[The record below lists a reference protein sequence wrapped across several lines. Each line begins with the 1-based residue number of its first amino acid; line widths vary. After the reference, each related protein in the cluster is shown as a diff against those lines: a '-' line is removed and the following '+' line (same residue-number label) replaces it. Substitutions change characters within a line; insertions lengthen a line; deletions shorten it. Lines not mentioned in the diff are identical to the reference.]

1 MNSLLLGL
9 RKETRSVRSLLI
21 AALLCVSS
29 LITSSLVAKG
39 SCPIFITTIAESSA
53 GCRDGAIV
61 VNTSPSGQSVC
72 VQVNPGDFS
81 FTEVTPATL
90 RPAGTPGFP
99 AGTYNVKASTKN
111 NRLKKCVTI
120 PVAHYGVTVPPVTD
134 AHCSCNGAFE
144 TIFDNPDHADVKV
157 TYQAT
162 SGGTVIGT
170 TGVYTHLCPGTY
182 EWTVQANSKSAAC
195 NHKVVFKKTGVVT
208 IGGTGPVENP
218 EVTPAT
224 QIVPQG
230 KPIFFST
237 TPELANATYRL
248 YQVTASGPLLRAT
261 QSTGNFEISSAK
273 LSDDGSYFVTLQVD
287 DCPVTKSD
295 TVTVMVTSSACKLSM
310 SLTPLSA
317 CNPATT
323 GGIKLTYS
331 GSTTGVVELFVNNVD
346 RGPLATSPFIITPL
360 AAPATYTVKIV
371 DKSIPNCFAQSSV
384 SLEVITPPA
393 PSLSSTPTCQGQPFT
408 MTVMPAGQPS
418 YTLTLPDGSEIV
430 QLNGL
435 NTFQF
440 FDASAAVNNGAY
452 SATYIDSNGCMS
464 GPSNTVTVMV
474 KPVPFARLMPA
485 VEGVT
490 LGSTIFFNVSPVLFG
505 ASYSLFTPN
514 IKRGNNGVIT
524 QSSPNFLLPSAAAD
538 DIGTYFA
545 VITTAD
551 GCVSNPSDPST
562 VVISGTCDLT
572 IGLTPVPACSE
583 SGTGSI
589 LLQFMGG
596 SGTSANLF
604 VNGTSMGQVTSPF
617 SIGNLTP
624 NMSYTVR
631 IVDSNILNCSNQ
643 ATTEVKVVPPVTPV
657 LTAVPACTGSPLSM
671 TVTPSNGVSYTL
683 TKVGGPSIT
692 QPSNVFLVSQSAT
705 SAVNGAYSA
714 TFIDQNGCTQ
724 GPSNTVTISVNPKP
738 LVALAPNFQ
747 TTPVGGAAL
756 FTVTTNLTG
765 PGLLFVLTDPNGNT
779 HTQSTGDFVISP
791 AIAGTYTAVVINNGC
806 PSDPSDPATVAV
818 GGCLPFSLTPQ
829 PECTSKALG
838 SIIVDVSDHTPPFSY
853 TVNGGQLA
861 TATSSPFT
869 ILDLDG
875 GASYTVTVTDATGCS
890 ATGSVTIP
898 LQPSPPQA
906 TLAPATQIF
915 IPGGTLTFTAGPT
928 GLGANCFFSLTTPN
942 PDRGTNGVVT
952 QTSPD
957 FIFTDITAADLGSY
971 SVVLNCGGCPSDPSV
986 PVTVVPPTC
995 SLSVTDVTTTSSC
1008 GASNVGN
1015 GSLQIT
1021 VQGGIPPYFYS
1032 ADGINFSQPTNST
1045 TATIF
1050 NLPSGT
1056 YNNITVKDSSTPQC
1070 TAKGPSTTIAAMT
1083 PPALTITGNSFVPV
1097 GSTIALTAVSAAAS
1111 ANYTWTGPN
1120 NFTASTAAIAIPAA
1134 TAANSGVY
1142 TVAAASAAAAGA
1154 VQADQVCIN
1163 QASIL
1168 VTVGLA
1174 PIIVIK
1180 NSSSKTL
1187 CNGTC
1192 TSFVVTVKNTG
1203 AATATNLVLTDI
1215 FPSAITVT
1223 RAQGEGWTIK
1233 TTAYG
1238 LQATLPSLAPGQSA
1252 SIMVNVKS
1260 NAFSG
1265 GQELQSVAT
1274 VTSDTTPVVSAT
1286 ATITT
1291 ACCPNLCK

>member
-1 MNSLLLGL
+1 M
-9 RKETRSVRSLLI
+9 
-21 AALLCVSS
+21 
-29 LITSSLVAKG
+29 
-39 SCPIFITTIAESSA
+39 
-53 GCRDGAIV
+53 
-61 VNTSPSGQSVC
+61 
-72 VQVNPGDFS
+72 
-81 FTEVTPATL
+81 
-90 RPAGTPGFP
+90 
-99 AGTYNVKASTKN
+99 
-111 NRLKKCVTI
+111 
-120 PVAHYGVTVPPVTD
+120 
-134 AHCSCNGAFE
+134 
-144 TIFDNPDHADVKV
+144 
-157 TYQAT
+157 
-162 SGGTVIGT
+162 
-170 TGVYTHLCPGTY
+170 
-182 EWTVQANSKSAAC
+182 
-195 NHKVVFKKTGVVT
+195 
-208 IGGTGPVENP
+208 
-218 EVTPAT
+218 
-224 QIVPQG
+224 
-230 KPIFFST
+230 
-237 TPELANATYRL
+237 
-248 YQVTASGPLLRAT
+248 
-261 QSTGNFEISSAK
+261 
-273 LSDDGSYFVTLQVD
+273 
-287 DCPVTKSD
+287 
-295 TVTVMVTSSACKLSM
+295 
-310 SLTPLSA
+310 
-317 CNPATT
+317 
-323 GGIKLTYS
+323 
-331 GSTTGVVELFVNNVD
+331 
-346 RGPLATSPFIITPL
+346 
-360 AAPATYTVKIV
+360 
-371 DKSIPNCFAQSSV
+371 
-384 SLEVITPPA
+384 
-393 PSLSSTPTCQGQPFT
+393 
-408 MTVMPAGQPS
+408 
-418 YTLTLPDGSEIV
+418 
-430 QLNGL
+430 
-435 NTFQF
+435 
-440 FDASAAVNNGAY
+440 
-452 SATYIDSNGCMS
+452 
-464 GPSNTVTVMV
+464 
-474 KPVPFARLMPA
+474 
-485 VEGVT
+485 
-490 LGSTIFFNVSPVLFG
+490 
-505 ASYSLFTPN
+505 
-514 IKRGNNGVIT
+514 
-524 QSSPNFLLPSAAAD
+524 
-538 DIGTYFA
+538 
-545 VITTAD
+545 
-551 GCVSNPSDPST
+551 SNPSDPST